1 MKGLRKGDIISA
13 INKQKTQGLNYAD
26 VQLLIKNSQEQL
38 QLEITREEKSPS
50 IHVNGD
56 IPDRSPTES
65 RSISTGDSNAQLNA
79 ADTFDTRFSTI
90 TSTAANSFPSSTA
103 LTGSSTAMATTY
115 RPPKKGDFPQ
125 SSHHFMDEPNLD
137 TNWSEQELH
146 TQASPSPPMWSK
158 RPILPPASPKLMTH
172 NTTKAL
178 PLFKPQP
185 VSRYEGQGMSE
196 SQSQSVPRA
205 SSVGRGDS
213 KSKGMNLFRRQQEK
227 LAQLG
232 ADVQEINVSDSQF
245 GTFEPHQAYSAQ
257 SSPGGIVPYTP
268 SRSFSIDEGARTVPI
283 IVQTG
288 TNTASIE
295 GYRPRRMRSTS
306 EHADSYYVRPAHD
319 SGFSPWQSGLQ
330 EQPLAGKN
338 FGVGSYATL
347 PAKPLSGLQHKP
359 AALSLHE
366 KVPPTQP
373 LTVDADQP
381 INDFDYHIYSTLP
394 TIKPLRTNNHRLP
407 IDLPELEKEAKF
419 RDFSKPLWANTDLP
433 GPSQPSGDDSHSPPS
448 DNAVSSSDSRD
459 TIIARSDDTK
469 LSASQTSMEVRNEPK
484 MIPVKVVHEESG
496 RGFVPER
503 PAGSAREK
511 IAEFELQDQ
520 PWEKRVVE
528 GADHSLGNASLEPRT
543 LQEKP
548 QEPQVNGIKGP
559 SITPSVKP
567 GVWTPGASPLAHK
580 SDVENK
586 KQYQSTQSP
595 QKPL

>member
-115 RPPKKGDFPQ
+115 RPPKKDFVCTSQ
-125 SSHHFMDEPNLD
+125 GSRRL
-137 TNWSEQELH
+137 
-146 TQASPSPPMWSK
+146 ARIIKVPS
-158 RPILPPASPKLMTH
+158 LPPT
-172 NTTKAL
+172 
-178 PLFKPQP
+178 
-185 VSRYEGQGMSE
+185 
-196 SQSQSVPRA
+196 VPHA
-205 SSVGRGDS
+205 YAGS
-213 KSKGMNLFRRQQEK
+213 
-227 LAQLG
+227 
-232 ADVQEINVSDSQF
+232 EINVSDSQF